1 MKLGMIV
8 AMDEDGVIGRDGV
21 MPWHLPA
28 DLAHFKH
35 STMDCPIIMGRKTHE
50 AIGRPLP
57 GRLNVVL
64 TRDMDW
70 YVSDVEIVTS
80 IDEALHVSAIET
92 GVEGWAWVIGGGA
105 IYATL
110 LPRCDRLLVTHVK
123 AKVGGGDTWFPYINW
138 DDWEEISRETLR
150 ADGKNPF
157 DMAFASY
164 ERAD

>member
-70 YVSDVEIVTS
+70 FDSDVEIVNS
-80 IDEALHVSAIET
+80 IDEALDVSAIEA
-92 GVEGWAWVIGGGA
+92 GAEGWAWVIGGGA
-105 IYATL
+105 IYATM